1 MIAKKILNPERIR
14 RIEGGFGFIPHRLIT
29 EGFVAALDPHELLVY
44 FFLILVAD
52 RNGLS
57 YYAYDS
63 ICSFLSMSLD
73 QYVQARNG
81 LIDKDL
87 IAFNGTLFQVLS
99 LPVKP
104 PESRKRPVSK
114 ALLELIQKT
123 VKGI

>member
-63 ICSFLSMSLD
+63 ICSSLSIS
-73 QYVQARNG
+73 G
-81 LIDKDL
+81 ESK
-87 IAFNGTLFQVLS
+87 FNRRSYGPGS
-99 LPVKP
+99 CCPMYMKRICGS
-104 PESRKRPVSK
+104 SRKTDKSCP
-114 ALLELIQKT
+114 
-123 VKGI
+123 